1 MAATLGPCNAVGVPR
16 DPDAFFA
23 ALDGQELPAVVACGG
38 AERVYLDDA
47 VALVRRRALDGAM
60 ADFNHDR
67 VSARDRSLAE
77 ILALAN
83 TLPMMARRRL
93 VEVRDA
99 EALRDHDLAALEGYL
114 QAPARETVLLL
125 LFGEI
130 DLREKGIKLLD
141 KHALLCRFEHPR
153 ERDMPQHVARRARRH
168 GLKLDAGATDAL
180 AATVGADLTLL
191 ERALEKL
198 ALVAD
203 GGQVTEEQVATHV
216 ADTHLEDAFA
226 LARAVAAGDR
236 RAALR
241 SLGALQAAREEPLR
255 LVGLLAWQLRQIAR
269 ARALLDEGRAPQD
282 IGRELSL
289 FGDRLQAALGAARNA
304 EGAAHAARL
313 ARLAGADRLLKGS
326 RQPPWLIMSRLVLD
340 LCPERSGRGR
350 GGAAPSPPPRR

>member
-1 MAATLGPCNAVGVPR
+1 MPR

-23 ALDGQELPAVVACGG
+23 ILEEQDLPPVIACGG

-47 VALVRRRALDGAM
+47 VALVRRRTLSGGL

-67 VSARDRSLAE
+67 VSARDRSLPE
-77 ILALAN
+77 ILSLAN
-83 TLPMMARRRL
+83 TLPMMAPRRL

-99 EALRDHDLAALEGYL
+99 EALRDHDLDALEAYL
-114 QAPARETVLLL
+114 AAPARESVLLL

-130 DLREKGIKLLD
+130 DLRAKASKLLD

-153 ERDMPQHVARRARRH
+153 ERDMPQHVLRRARRH
-168 GLKLDAGATDAL
+168 GLKLDRDATDAL

-198 ALVAD
+198 ALVAE
-203 GGQVTEEQVATHV
+203 GGAVSEEQVATHV

-236 RAALR
+236 KAALR
-241 SLGALQAAREEPLR
+241 SLGGLQAAREEPLR

-269 ARALLDEGRAPQD
+269 ARALLDEGMSTQD

-289 FGDRLQAALGAARNA
+289 FGDRLSAALGAARAA

-313 ARLAGADRLLKGS
+313 SRLAVADRLLKGS
-326 RQPPWLIMSRLVLD
+326 RQPPWLIMGRLILD
-340 LCPERSGRGR
+340 LCPDRSGRGR
-350 GGAAPSPPPRR
+350 AAAGPSPAPRR